1 MTADPFSTHEVLNQV
16 PAYGGQNLF
25 TGDPMLARIA
35 AGELAADPEDGL
47 ARHGQFWGSA
57 EAMEL
62 GRLANVNLPVLKTH
76 DPRGNRQDT
85 IDYHPAYHALMRRSA
100 EAGLASSVWNPAGP
114 DAGHRN
120 LARGIRYFITAQT
133 ETGHLCPITMTNAS
147 LAALSAQPDL
157 FNAWAPRVLTRKYD
171 HRFLPAHQKAGITL
185 GMGMTE
191 KQGGTDVRT
200 NTSLAERDGDDWRL
214 TGHKWFLSAPMC
226 DAFLTLAQTEAG
238 LTCFLM
244 PRFLPDGS
252 PNGLRL
258 QRLKD
263 KLGNRS
269 NASSEVEFHRAFA
282 QQVGEEGAGIR
293 TIIQMVTLTR
303 LDCALASAGL
313 MRAALSRAVHHARH
327 RIVFQKQLIE
337 QPMMQRVLADM
348 ALDVAGA
355 TALVMRLADSYDQ
368 SASDPRQ
375 AAYARLM
382 TPVVKYWV
390 CKIAPALTYEAMEC
404 LGGNGYVE
412 ENDLPRIFRESPVNA
427 IWEGSGNVMCL
438 DVLRVIAS
446 NAATL
451 DDVLEGIGAD
461 LGTSGPVSVDVLR
474 AAARACLSD
483 QGSARILTEQLA
495 MTAAAAALRK
505 FAPGLIADAFLDTR
519 LGGQW
524 RATYGM
530 LDGRYDVRGIID
542 NTVPQT

>member
-1 MTADPFSTHEVLNQV
+1 
-16 PAYGGQNLF
+16 
-25 TGDPMLARIA
+25 
-35 AGELAADPEDGL
+35 
-47 ARHGQFWGSA
+47 
-57 EAMEL
+57 
-62 GRLANVNLPVLKTH
+62 
-76 DPRGNRQDT
+76 
-85 IDYHPAYHALMRRSA
+85 
-100 EAGLASSVWNPAGP
+100 
-114 DAGHRN
+114 
-120 LARGIRYFITAQT
+120 
-133 ETGHLCPITMTNAS
+133 
-147 LAALSAQPDL
+147 
-157 FNAWAPRVLTRKYD
+157 
-171 HRFLPAHQKAGITL
+171 
-185 GMGMTE
+185 
-191 KQGGTDVRT
+191 
-200 NTSLAERDGDDWRL
+200 
-214 TGHKWFLSAPMC
+214 MC

-282 QQVGEEGAGIR
+282 QQVCEEGAGIR

-355 TALVMRLADSYDQ
+355 TALVMRLADSYDK

-382 TPVVKYWV
+382 TPVVKYWI